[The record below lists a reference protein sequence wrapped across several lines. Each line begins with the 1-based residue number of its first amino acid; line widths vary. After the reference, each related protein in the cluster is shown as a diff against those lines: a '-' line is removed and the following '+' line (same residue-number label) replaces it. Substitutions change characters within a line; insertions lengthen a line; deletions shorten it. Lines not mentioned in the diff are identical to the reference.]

1 MAKYQTGYALSGGF
15 IKGFA
20 HLGAV
25 QALYEND
32 VWPEIIAG
40 VSAGSLAGVFLADGK
55 EPFKILELFE
65 EKEFGDFTKFAI
77 RARGGFMLLDQLH
90 DFLYGNLSVRNLE
103 QLRIPMIVTATNL
116 DNGVTVH
123 FRDGDIA
130 PRVAASCCVPGLF
143 TPIKIDDCHYVDGG
157 VLMNLPVSV
166 IRGDCE
172 RVVAVNV
179 SPIISPGYKMNVVNV
194 LQRTYHLMS
203 HSNILLDRGMA
214 DLLIE
219 THNLNSY
226 ANNELDK
233 AREIFGRGY
242 EAAKKALSEVSQ
254 PLINI

>member
-1 MAKYQTGYALSGGF
+1 MAKYRTGYALSGGF

-32 VWPEIIAG
+32 VRPDIIAG

-55 EPFKILELFE
+55 EPYEVLRLFE
-65 EKEFGDFTKFAI
+65 EKEFGDFTRFAI
-77 RARGGFMLLDQLH
+77 KARGGLMLLDQLH
-90 DFLYGNLSVRNLE
+90 DFINGNLSVQNIE
-103 QLRIPMIVTATNL
+103 QLRLPFIVTATNL
-116 DNGVTVH
+116 DKGVCVN
-123 FRDGDIA
+123 FRSGDIA

-143 TPIKIDDCHYVDGG
+143 TPIKIDGAHYIDGG

-166 IRGDCE
+166 IREDCE

-179 SPIISPGYKMNVVNV
+179 SPIIAQDYKMNVRNV

-203 HSNILLDRGMA
+203 HSNILLDRRMA

-226 ANNELDK
+226 GNTELDK
-233 AREIFGRGY
+233 AAEIFQRGY
-242 EAAKKALSEVSQ
+242 EAARKALIGNETSDEKE
-254 PLINI
+254 